1 MDLTPKQ
8 QASEAIRQAQS
19 ILLVTG
25 QRPNIDQVASLVAL
39 THALRKLDKKVTP
52 LVSDR
57 VPGGA
62 QFLGKGV
69 VGTSLNGA
77 RDFIMQLDLNKG
89 EVDKVKYTVEDNKLN
104 VHITPFSGSFT
115 SSDVSFTQGDFHFDL
130 IIALGVPRRANLD
143 RIFEQNPN
151 LLQNVPLLNLD
162 YHRIN
167 EQYGAIN
174 LLETN
179 SSTLSEMVL
188 ALTESVQ
195 GGLLDTQMATALLA
209 GIMAAT
215 DRFTAP
221 STTAKSMTVAAQM
234 LAAGADQQKVT
245 KEIFGERPRREDR
258 PARSEVK
265 SEAKPVPKPVEQK
278 PAPKLVTEA
287 PKQEQAPEVFQNVTD
302 EPLEPEEV
310 IMEPNVDAEIDA
322 FINGTVESKPLD
334 WSSEADTDPSVI
346 NYRP

>member
-25 QRPNIDQVASLVAL
+25 QRPNIDQVASMVAL
-39 THALRKLDKKVTP
+39 THALRKLDKKVSALIT
-52 LVSDR
+52 DR

-62 QFLGKGV
+62 QFVAKGIV
-69 VGTSLNGA
+69 NSSLAGS
-77 RDFIMQLDLNKG
+77 RDFIMQLNLAKG
-89 EVDKVKYTVEDNKLN
+89 EVDKVKYTVEEGKLN
-104 VHITPFSGSFT
+104 VHVTPFSGSFT
-115 SSDVSFTQGDFHFDL
+115 GNDVSFSQGDYHFDL

-151 LLQNVPLLNLD
+151 LLTSVPMLNLD

-167 EQYGAIN
+167 EQHGAIN

-195 GGLLDTQMATALLA
+195 GGLLDKDMATALLA

-245 KEIFGERPRREDR
+245 KEIFGERPRRDER
-258 PARSEVK
+258 PQNQN
-265 SEAKPVPKPVEQK
+265 KPKPAPVTPKPVEK
-278 PAPKLVTEA
+278 APEPVKE
-287 PKQEQAPEVFQNVTD
+287 EPEVFQMAPD
-302 EPLEPEEV
+302 AP
-310 IMEPNVDAEIDA
+310 VDVDQELDA
-322 FINGTVESKPLD
+322 FIHTDSDAQNDPLT
-334 WSSEADTDPSVI
+334 WEAPSDESVI

>member
-19 ILLVTG
+19 ILLVTA
-25 QRPNIDQVASLVAL
+25 QRPNIDQVASMVAL
-39 THALRKLDKKVTP
+39 THALRKMDKKVTP
-52 LVSDR
+52 LITDR

-62 QFLGKGV
+62 QFLAKGV
-69 VGTSLNGA
+69 VDTTLAGS
-77 RDFIMQLDLNKG
+77 RDFIMELNLAKG
-89 EVDKVKYTVEDNKLN
+89 EVDKVKYTVEGGKLN
-104 VHITPFSGSFT
+104 VHVTPFSGGFT
-115 SSDVSFTQGDFHFDL
+115 PADVTFAQGDYHFDL

-143 RIFEQNPN
+143 RIFEQNPK
-151 LLQNVPLLNLD
+151 LLSSTPMLNLD

-167 EQYGAIN
+167 EQHGAIN

-195 GGLLDTQMATALLA
+195 GGMLDAQIGTALLA

-215 DRFTAP
+215 DRFTTP

-234 LAAGADQQKVT
+234 MAMGGDQPKVI
-245 KEIFGERPRREDR
+245 KEIFGERER
-258 PARSEVK
+258 PAKRDERPQERPK
-265 SEAKPVPKPVEQK
+265 TPNKPVSRPVEQK
-278 PAPKLVTEA
+278 IAAPAPEPAIEA
-287 PKQEQAPEVFQNVTD
+287 PKPVV
-302 EPLEPEEV
+302 EPLQDPVDVDQEIDNFISAPAENDPLSWEEPES
-310 IMEPNVDAEIDA
+310 DD
-322 FINGTVESKPLD
+322 
-334 WSSEADTDPSVI
+334 VI

>member
-25 QRPNIDQVASLVAL
+25 QRPNIDQVASMVAL
-39 THALRKLDKKVTP
+39 THALRKLDKKVSP
-52 LVSDR
+52 LVTDR

-62 QFLGKGV
+62 QFIAKGIV
-69 VGTSLNGA
+69 DSSLAGS
-77 RDFIMQLDLNKG
+77 RDFIMQLSLAKG
-89 EVDKVKYTVEDNKLN
+89 EADKVKYTVEDNKLN
-104 VHITPFSGSFT
+104 VHVTPFSGGFT
-115 SSDVSFTQGDFHFDL
+115 SNDVSFTQGDYHFDL

-151 LLQNVPLLNLD
+151 LLTSVPMLNLD

-167 EQYGAIN
+167 EQHGAIN

-195 GGLLDTQMATALLA
+195 GGLLDKDMATALLA

-258 PARSEVK
+258 PQTPKPRQ
-265 SEAKPVPKPVEQK
+265 EAPKPAPVAPKPVEK
-278 PAPKLVTEA
+278 APEPVKE
-287 PKQEQAPEVFQNVTD
+287 APEVD
-302 EPLEPEEV
+302 
-310 IMEPNVDAEIDA
+310 VDQEIDA
-322 FINGTVESKPLD
+322 FINGTEDKDILE
-334 WSSEADTDPSVI
+334 WEAPADDNVI
-346 NYRP
+346 NYCP

>member
-25 QRPNIDQVASLVAL
+25 QRPNIDQVASMVAL
-39 THALRKLDKKVTP
+39 TYALRKLGKKVSP
-52 LVSDR
+52 LATDR
-57 VPGGA
+57 IPGGA
-62 QFLGKGV
+62 QFLAKGLV
-69 VGTSLNGA
+69 DSSLAGS
-77 RDFIMQLDLNKG
+77 RDFIVELSLANA
-89 EVDKVKYTVEDNKLN
+89 EVDKVKYTVDNGKLN
-104 VHITPFSGSFT
+104 IHVTPFSGGFT
-115 SSDVSFTQGDFHFDL
+115 PADVTFGQGDYHFDL
-130 IIALGVPRRANLD
+130 VIALGVPRRNNLD
-143 RIFEQNPN
+143 TIFDKNPN
-151 LLQNVPLLNLD
+151 LLTSVPMLNLD

-179 SSTLSEMVL
+179 ASTISEMVL

-195 GGLLDTQMATALLA
+195 GGLLDAQMATALLA

-234 LAAGADQQKVT
+234 LAAGADQQRVT
-245 KEIFGERPRREDR
+245 KGIFGERPRREDR
-258 PARSEVK
+258 KDERNKQQS
-265 SEAKPVPKPVEQK
+265 KPVSKPVQ
-278 PAPKLVTEA
+278 APVAA
-287 PKQEQAPEVFQNVTD
+287 PEMPEVFEMAPDSEVVDVDKEIDNFISAPDTND
-302 EPLEPEEV
+302 PLVWEEPE
-310 IMEPNVDAEIDA
+310 D
-322 FINGTVESKPLD
+322 
-334 WSSEADTDPSVI
+334 VI

>member
-8 QASEAIRQAQS
+8 QASEAIRQAES

-25 QRPNIDQVASLVAL
+25 QRPNIDQIASVVAL
-39 THALRKLDKKVTP
+39 THALRKMNKKVTP
-52 LVSDR
+52 LVTDR

-62 QFLGKGV
+62 QFIAKNV
-69 VGTSLNGA
+69 VETSLNGS
-77 RDFIMQLDLNKG
+77 RDFIVQLSLAKA
-89 EVDKVKYTVEDNKLN
+89 EVDKVKYTVDDGKLN
-104 VHITPFSGSFT
+104 IHVTPFSGGFNA
-115 SSDVSFTQGDFHFDL
+115 SDVTFDKGDYHFDL
-130 IIALGVPRRANLD
+130 IIALGVPKRANLD
-143 RIFEQNPN
+143 RIFEQNPR
-151 LLQNVPLLNLD
+151 LLTSIPMLNLD

-167 EQYGAIN
+167 EQHGAIN

-195 GGLLDTQMATALLA
+195 GGLLDAQMATALLA

-215 DRFTAP
+215 DRFTAA

-245 KEIFGERPRREDR
+245 KEIFGERERKPRREEQ
-258 PARSEVK
+258 PKASPKPEY
-265 SEAKPVPKPVEQK
+265 KPVEKVEAPKPVET
-278 PAPKLVTEA
+278 PVEA
-287 PKQEQAPEVFQNVTD
+287 PQEPEVFEMAPDVEQ
-302 EPLEPEEV
+302 
-310 IMEPNVDAEIDA
+310 EIDD
-322 FINGTVESKPLD
+322 FINGSVDNDPLT
-334 WSSEADTDPSVI
+334 WEAPAEDGVI

>member
-8 QASEAIRQAQS
+8 QASEAIRQAES

-25 QRPNIDQVASLVAL
+25 QRPNIDQVASVVAL
-39 THALRKLDKKVTP
+39 THALRKMDKKVTP
-52 LVSDR
+52 LVTDR

-62 QFLGKGV
+62 QFIAKNIV
-69 VGTSLNGA
+69 ETSLNGS
-77 RDFIMQLDLNKG
+77 RDFIVQLSLAKA
-89 EVDKVKYTVEDNKLN
+89 EVDKVKYTVDEGKLN
-104 VHITPFSGSFT
+104 IHVTPFSGGFAPA
-115 SSDVSFTQGDFHFDL
+115 DVTFDKGDYHFDL

-143 RIFEQNPN
+143 RIFEQNPG
-151 LLQNVPLLNLD
+151 LLTSTPMLNLD

-167 EQYGAIN
+167 EQHGAIN

-188 ALTESVQ
+188 ALSESVQ

-215 DRFTAP
+215 DRFTAA

-234 LAAGADQQKVT
+234 LAAGADQQRVT
-245 KEIFGERPRREDR
+245 KEIFGERERKPRREEQ
-258 PARSEVK
+258 PKIAP
-265 SEAKPVPKPVEQK
+265 KPEYKPVEPK
-278 PAPKLVTEA
+278 PEA
-287 PKQEQAPEVFQNVTD
+287 PKPEPAEPAVEAPQTSEAPQVPEVFEMAPD
-302 EPLEPEEV
+302 
-310 IMEPNVDAEIDA
+310 VDQEIDD
-322 FINGTVESKPLD
+322 FINGSVDNDPLT
-334 WSSEADTDPSVI
+334 WEAPAEDGVI

>member
-19 ILLVTG
+19 ILLVTA
-25 QRPNIDQVASLVAL
+25 QRPNIDQVASMVAL
-39 THALRKLDKKVTP
+39 THALRKIDKKVTP
-52 LVSDR
+52 LVTDR

-62 QFLGKGV
+62 QFIAKGIV
-69 VGTSLNGA
+69 DTSLAGS
-77 RDFIMQLDLNKG
+77 RDFIVELSLAKA
-89 EVDKVKYTVEDNKLN
+89 EVDKVKYTVEDGKLN
-104 VHITPFSGSFT
+104 VHVTPFSGGFT
-115 SSDVSFTQGDFHFDL
+115 PADVSFSQGDYHFDL

-151 LLQNVPLLNLD
+151 LLSSTPMLNLD

-167 EQYGAIN
+167 EQHGAIN

-179 SSTLSEMVL
+179 ASTISEMVL

-195 GGLLDTQMATALLA
+195 GGLLDKDMATALLA

-258 PARSEVK
+258 KEERPKPQPKPA
-265 SEAKPVPKPVEQK
+265 PKPVEPEPEVVEMAQDVEVDVDQEIDSFIS
-278 PAPKLVTEA
+278 APDANDPLVWEA
-287 PKQEQAPEVFQNVTD
+287 P
-302 EPLEPEEV
+302 
-310 IMEPNVDAEIDA
+310 
-322 FINGTVESKPLD
+322 
-334 WSSEADTDPSVI
+334 EADDVI

>member
-19 ILLVTG
+19 ILLVTA
-25 QRPNIDQVASLVAL
+25 QRPNIDQVASMVAL
-39 THALRKLDKKVTP
+39 TLALRKMDKKVTP
-52 LVSDR
+52 LISDR

-62 QFLGKGV
+62 QFLAKGIV
-69 VGTSLNGA
+69 DSTLAGS
-77 RDFIMQLDLNKG
+77 RDFIMELSLAKG
-89 EVDKVKYTVEDNKLN
+89 EVDKVKYTVEDGKLN
-104 VHITPFSGSFT
+104 VHVTPFSGGFT
-115 SSDVSFTQGDFHFDL
+115 PADVTFSQGDYHFDL
-130 IIALGVPRRANLD
+130 VIALGVPRRANLD
-143 RIFEQNPN
+143 RIFEQNPR
-151 LLQNVPLLNLD
+151 LLTSVPMLNLD

-167 EQYGAIN
+167 EQHGAIN

-195 GGLLDTQMATALLA
+195 GGMLDAQIGTALLA

-234 LAAGADQQKVT
+234 MAAGADQQKVI
-245 KEIFGERPRREDR
+245 KEIFGERER
-258 PARSEVK
+258 PAKREERPK
-265 SEAKPVPKPVEQK
+265 QQNKPVSRPVEQK
-278 PAPKLVTEA
+278 PAPQPVIEA
-287 PKQEQAPEVFQNVTD
+287 PAPVAPIEAPEVFEAAPD
-302 EPLEPEEV
+302 SEV
-310 IMEPNVDAEIDA
+310 VDVDQEIDN
-322 FINGTVESKPLD
+322 FISAPDKNDPLN
-334 WSSEADTDPSVI
+334 WEAPEDDDVI

>member
-25 QRPNIDQVASLVAL
+25 QRPNIDQVASMVAL
-39 THALRKLDKKVTP
+39 TYALRKLDKKVSP
-52 LVSDR
+52 LITDR
-57 VPGGA
+57 IPGGA
-62 QFLGKGV
+62 QFLSKGV
-69 VGTSLNGA
+69 INTSLDGS
-77 RDFIMQLDLNKG
+77 RDFIVGLSLAKA

-104 VHITPFSGSFT
+104 VHITPFSGGFT
-115 SSDVSFTQGDFHFDL
+115 PSDVSFSQGDYHFDL

-143 RIFEQNPN
+143 RIFEQNPG
-151 LLQNVPLLNLD
+151 LLSSIPMLNLD

-167 EQYGAIN
+167 EQHGAIN

-179 SSTLSEMVL
+179 SSTLSEIVL

-195 GGLLDTQMATALLA
+195 GGLLDAQIGTALLA

-234 LAAGADQQKVT
+234 MAAGADQQKVT

-258 PARSEVK
+258 PKQQNQPK
-265 SEAKPVPKPVEQK
+265 STPATPKPVEK
-278 PAPKLVTEA
+278 APEPVYEAPAPA
-287 PKQEQAPEVFQNVTD
+287 PQPVETSTPVEEPEVFEMAPDV
-302 EPLEPEEV
+302 EV
-310 IMEPNVDAEIDA
+310 DVDQELDA
-322 FINGTVESKPLD
+322 FIHDSANNDPLT
-334 WSSEADTDPSVI
+334 WEASEDDVI

>member
-19 ILLVTG
+19 ILLVTA
-25 QRPNIDQVASLVAL
+25 QRPNIDQVASMVAL
-39 THALRKLDKKVTP
+39 THALRKLNKKVTP
-52 LVSDR
+52 LITDR

-62 QFLGKGV
+62 QFIAKGV
-69 VGTSLNGA
+69 VDSSLAGS
-77 RDFIMQLDLNKG
+77 RDFIMELSLAKA
-89 EVDKVKYTVEDNKLN
+89 EVDKVKYTVEDGKLK
-104 VHITPFSGSFT
+104 VHVTPFSGGFGPG
-115 SSDVSFTQGDFHFDL
+115 DVTFGQGDYHFDL
-130 IIALGVPRRANLD
+130 IIAVGVPRRSGLD
-143 RIFEQNPN
+143 RIFEQNSN
-151 LLQNVPLLNLD
+151 LLTNVPMLNLD

-167 EQYGAIN
+167 EQHGAIN

-179 SSTLSEMVL
+179 ASTLSEMVL

-195 GGLLDTQMATALLA
+195 GGLLDKSMATALLA

-258 PARSEVK
+258 PKQPQQQTVK
-265 SEAKPVPKPVEQK
+265 PVAKPVE
-278 PAPKLVTEA
+278 E
-287 PKQEQAPEVFQNVTD
+287 PEVFETA
-302 EPLEPEEV
+302 PTSEV
-310 IMEPNVDAEIDA
+310 IDIDKEIDS
-322 FINGTVESKPLD
+322 FISAPDANDPLV
-334 WSSEADTDPSVI
+334 WEAPADDGVI

>member
-8 QASEAIRQAQS
+8 QASEAIRQAES

-25 QRPNIDQVASLVAL
+25 QRPNIDQVASMVAL
-39 THALRKLDKKVTP
+39 THALRKMDKKVTP
-52 LVSDR
+52 LVTDR

-62 QFLGKGV
+62 QFIAKNV
-69 VGTSLNGA
+69 VETSLNGS
-77 RDFIMQLDLNKG
+77 RDFIVQVSLAKA
-89 EVDKVKYTVEDNKLN
+89 EVDKVKYTVDEGKLN
-104 VHITPFSGSFT
+104 IHVTPFSGGFAPA
-115 SSDVSFTQGDFHFDL
+115 DVTFDKGDYHFDL

-143 RIFEQNPN
+143 RIFEQNPG
-151 LLQNVPLLNLD
+151 LLTSTPMLNLD

-167 EQYGAIN
+167 EQHGAIN

-195 GGLLDTQMATALLA
+195 GGLLDAQMATALLA

-215 DRFTAP
+215 DRFTAA

-245 KEIFGERPRREDR
+245 KEIFGERERKPRREEQPKAA
-258 PARSEVK
+258 PASAPRAEY
-265 SEAKPVPKPVEQK
+265 KPVE
-278 PAPKLVTEA
+278 ARVEA
-287 PKQEQAPEVFQNVTD
+287 PKPEPVVETPQPVVEAPQAPQAPQEPEVFETAPD
-302 EPLEPEEV
+302 
-310 IMEPNVDAEIDA
+310 VDQEIDD
-322 FINGTVESKPLD
+322 FINGSVDNDPLT
-334 WSSEADTDPSVI
+334 WEAPAEDGVI

>member
-19 ILLVTG
+19 ILLVTA
-25 QRPNIDQVASLVAL
+25 QRPNIDQVASMVAL
-39 THALRKLDKKVTP
+39 THALRKIDKKVTP
-52 LVSDR
+52 LITDR

-62 QFLGKGV
+62 QFIAKGMV
-69 VGTSLNGA
+69 DSSLAGS
-77 RDFIMQLDLNKG
+77 RDFIVELSLAKA
-89 EVDKVKYTVEDNKLN
+89 EVDKVKYTVENNKLN
-104 VHITPFSGSFT
+104 VHVTPFSGGFT
-115 SSDVSFTQGDFHFDL
+115 PADVTFSQGDYHFDL
-130 IIALGVPRRANLD
+130 VIALGVPRRANLD

-151 LLQNVPLLNLD
+151 LLTNVPMLNLD

-167 EQYGAIN
+167 EQHGAIN

-195 GGLLDTQMATALLA
+195 GGLLDKDMATALLA

-258 PARSEVK
+258 PK
-265 SEAKPVPKPVEQK
+265 PQNKPVSRPVEQKPVVEAPKPVEQ
-278 PAPKLVTEA
+278 
-287 PKQEQAPEVFQNVTD
+287 PEVFEAAPVA
-302 EPLEPEEV
+302 EV
-310 IMEPNVDAEIDA
+310 DVDQEIDN
-322 FINGTVESKPLD
+322 FINGSAEKELLE
-334 WSSEADTDPSVI
+334 WEAPADDSVI

>member
-25 QRPNIDQVASLVAL
+25 QRPNIDQVASMVAL
-39 THALRKLDKKVTP
+39 TYALRKLGKKVSP
-52 LVSDR
+52 LATDR
-57 VPGGA
+57 IPGGA
-62 QFLGKGV
+62 QFLAKGLV
-69 VGTSLNGA
+69 DSSLAGS
-77 RDFIMQLDLNKG
+77 RDFIVELSLANA
-89 EVDKVKYTVEDNKLN
+89 EVDKVKYTVDNGKLN
-104 VHITPFSGSFT
+104 IHVTPFSGGFAPA
-115 SSDVSFTQGDFHFDL
+115 DVTFGQGDYHFDL
-130 IIALGVPRRANLD
+130 VIALGVPRRNNLD
-143 RIFEQNPN
+143 TIFDKNPN
-151 LLQNVPLLNLD
+151 LLTSVPMLNLD

-179 SSTLSEMVL
+179 ASTISEMVL

-195 GGLLDTQMATALLA
+195 GGLLDAQMATALLA

-234 LAAGADQQKVT
+234 LAAGADQQRVT

-258 PARSEVK
+258 KDERNKQQS
-265 SEAKPVPKPVEQK
+265 KPVSKPVQ
-278 PAPKLVTEA
+278 APVVA
-287 PKQEQAPEVFQNVTD
+287 PDMPEVFEMAPDSEVVDVDKEIDNFISAPD
-302 EPLEPEEV
+302 ANDPLVWEEPE
-310 IMEPNVDAEIDA
+310 D
-322 FINGTVESKPLD
+322 
-334 WSSEADTDPSVI
+334 VI

>member
-25 QRPNIDQVASLVAL
+25 QRPNIDQVASMVAL
-39 THALRKLDKKVTP
+39 THALRKLGKKVSP
-52 LVSDR
+52 LVTDR

-62 QFLGKGV
+62 QFIAKSV
-69 VGTSLNGA
+69 VETSLAGS
-77 RDFIMQLDLNKG
+77 RDFIVQLDLAKA
-89 EVDKVKYTVEDNKLN
+89 EVDKVKYTVDDGKLN
-104 VHITPFSGSFT
+104 VHITPYSGGFT
-115 SSDVSFTQGDFHFDL
+115 PSDVSFTQGDYHFDL
-130 IIALGVPRRANLD
+130 VIALGVPRRANLD
-143 RIFEQNPN
+143 RVFEQNPN
-151 LLQNVPLLNLD
+151 LMQTVPMLNVD

-167 EQYGAIN
+167 EQHGAIN

-195 GGLLDTQMATALLA
+195 PGLLDAQIGTALLA

-221 STTAKSMTVAAQM
+221 STTAKSLTVAAQM
-234 LAAGADQQKVT
+234 MAMGADQQKVI
-245 KEIFGERPRREDR
+245 KEIFGERER
-258 PARSEVK
+258 PARRDDRSKQQKPV
-265 SEAKPVPKPVEQK
+265 AKPAEQ
-278 PAPKLVTEA
+278 
-287 PKQEQAPEVFQNVTD
+287 PEVFEMAPAT
-302 EPLEPEEV
+302 PAEV
-310 IMEPNVDAEIDA
+310 DIDQA
-322 FINGTVESKPLD
+322 IDDFIKG
-334 WSSEADTDPSVI
+334 ADDSVI

>member
-25 QRPNIDQVASLVAL
+25 QRPNIDQVASMVAL
-39 THALRKLDKKVTP
+39 THALRKMDKKVTP
-52 LVSDR
+52 LITDR

-62 QFLGKGV
+62 QFIAKGV
-69 VGTSLNGA
+69 IETSLNGS
-77 RDFIMQLDLNKG
+77 RDFIVQLNLAKA
-89 EVDKVKYTVEDNKLN
+89 EVDKVKYTVEDGKLN
-104 VHITPFSGSFT
+104 IHVTPFSGGFT
-115 SSDVSFTQGDFHFDL
+115 PADVTFDKGDYHFDL
-130 IIALGVPRRANLD
+130 IIALGVPKRANLD
-143 RIFEQNPN
+143 RIFEQNPR
-151 LLQNVPLLNLD
+151 LLTSIPMLNVD

-167 EQYGAIN
+167 EQHGAIN

-179 SSTLSEMVL
+179 SSTLSEMIL

-195 GGLLDTQMATALLA
+195 GGLLDAQIGTALLA

-215 DRFTAP
+215 DRFTTS

-234 LAAGADQQKVT
+234 MAMGGDQQRVI

-258 PARSEVK
+258 KNNQPKNVAP
-265 SEAKPVPKPVEQK
+265 KPEFKPVEK
-278 PAPKLVTEA
+278 VEA
-287 PKQEQAPEVFQNVTD
+287 PA
-302 EPLEPEEV
+302 
-310 IMEPNVDAEIDA
+310 VDVDQEIDA
-322 FINGTVESKPLD
+322 FINGTEQKDSLD
-334 WSSEADTDPSVI
+334 WEAPAEDGVI

>member
-1 MDLTPKQ
+1 M
-8 QASEAIRQAQS
+8 
-19 ILLVTG
+19 
-25 QRPNIDQVASLVAL
+25 VAL
-39 THALRKLDKKVTP
+39 THALRKIDKKVTA
-52 LVSDR
+52 LVTDR

-62 QFLGKGV
+62 QFIAKGIV
-69 VGTSLNGA
+69 DTSLAGS
-77 RDFIMQLDLNKG
+77 RDFIVELSLAKA
-89 EVDKVKYTVEDNKLN
+89 EVDKVKYTVEDGKLN
-104 VHITPFSGSFT
+104 VHVTPFSGGFT
-115 SSDVSFTQGDFHFDL
+115 PADVSFSQGDYHFDL

-151 LLQNVPLLNLD
+151 LLSSTPMLNLD

-167 EQYGAIN
+167 EQHGAIN

-179 SSTLSEMVL
+179 ASTISEMVL

-195 GGLLDTQMATALLA
+195 GGLLDKDMATALLA

-258 PARSEVK
+258 KEERPKPQPKPA
-265 SEAKPVPKPVEQK
+265 PKPVEPEPEVVEMAQDVEVDVDQEIDSFIS
-278 PAPKLVTEA
+278 APDANDPLVWEA
-287 PKQEQAPEVFQNVTD
+287 P
-302 EPLEPEEV
+302 
-310 IMEPNVDAEIDA
+310 
-322 FINGTVESKPLD
+322 
-334 WSSEADTDPSVI
+334 EADDVI